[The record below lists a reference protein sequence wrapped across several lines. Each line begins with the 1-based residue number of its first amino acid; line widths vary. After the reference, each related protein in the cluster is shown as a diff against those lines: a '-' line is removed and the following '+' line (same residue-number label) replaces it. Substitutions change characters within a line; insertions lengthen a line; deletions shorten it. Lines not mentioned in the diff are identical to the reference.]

1 MTKYTIFKLVSILFL
16 VAGLVAVCVVE
27 DRVALTSLNK
37 VSDYCYE
44 IESAV
49 QKNGTIVSGEVTALV
64 DNMEDYWEKQESQLC
79 FMVNHKSIEP
89 LGVEIVRLKAY
100 IDEDEPIEFLVSL
113 DLIKHYCQTFQH
125 FMGANFHNIL

>member
-1 MTKYTIFKLVSILFL
+1 MTRYMVFKIVSILL
-16 VAGLVAVCVVE
+16 IIAGLIAVCVVE
-27 DRVALTSLNK
+27 DRIAITSLNR

-44 IESAV
+44 IENAV
-49 QKNGTIVSGEVTALV
+49 QKNGTIVSGQVASLV
-64 DNMEDYWEKQESQLC
+64 DNMEDYWKKQESQLC

-113 DLIKHYCQTFQH
+113 DLIKHYCLNFQH
-125 FMGANFHNIL
+125 FMGANFHNVL